1 MSDKTCFVVTAIGSP
16 GDATNKHANKVLR
29 NLIKPVCE
37 ELGYNVVRVDQES
50 SSGNI
55 NDSIISHLK
64 HDHLVIADMTGHN
77 PNAFY
82 ELGFR
87 EALNRPMI
95 PIIHHGESL
104 PFDVSSNRTIMYS
117 LEVEDIDVAKNKLHE
132 MIKSF
137 DGFIMP
143 DEKEQQQTTLND
155 LNNKI
160 DDILANS
167 SNQTINNKL
176 DKILELLKKNTN
188 NNFPISS
195 GISGIVDSKSIQEML
210 ERSRESTSMI
220 FPDLKHPSHPE
231 DSK

>member
-29 NLIKPVCE
+29 NLIQPVCKD
-37 ELGYNVVRVDQES
+37 LGYNVVRVDQES

-55 NDSIISHLK
+55 NDSIINHLK
-64 HDHLVIADMTGHN
+64 HDRLVIADMTGHN

-87 EALNRPMI
+87 EALNLPMI

-176 DKILELLKKNTN
+176 DKILKLLEENTN
-188 NNFPISS
+188 KNFSISS
-195 GISGIVDSKSIQEML
+195 EINGINSNSIRTFL
-210 ERSRESTSMI
+210 ERSRESTPMI

>member
-1 MSDKTCFVVTAIGSP
+1 
-16 GDATNKHANKVLR
+16 
-29 NLIKPVCE
+29 
-37 ELGYNVVRVDQES
+37 
-50 SSGNI
+50 
-55 NDSIISHLK
+55 
-64 HDHLVIADMTGHN
+64 MTGHN

-132 MIKSF
+132 MIESF
-137 DGFIMP
+137 DDFIMP
-143 DEKEQQQTTLND
+143 ELKDQKHTTLND
-155 LNNKI
+155 LDNKI
-160 DDILANS
+160 YNILANS

-176 DKILELLKKNTN
+176 DKILELLEKNTN
-188 NNFPISS
+188 KNFPISS
-195 GISGIVDSKSIQEML
+195 EINGIDSNSIRTFL
-210 ERSRESTSMI
+210 ERSREITPI
-220 FPDLKHPSHPE
+220 IAPDLKHPSHPE

>member
-1 MSDKTCFVVTAIGSP
+1 
-16 GDATNKHANKVLR
+16 
-29 NLIKPVCE
+29 
-37 ELGYNVVRVDQES
+37 
-50 SSGNI
+50 
-55 NDSIISHLK
+55 
-64 HDHLVIADMTGHN
+64 MTGHN

-188 NNFPISS
+188 KNFTISS
-195 GISGIVDSKSIQEML
+195 EINGIDSKGIRTFL
-210 ERSRESTSMI
+210 ERSRESTPFI
-220 FPDLKHPSHPE
+220 TPDLKHLSRPE

>member
-29 NLIKPVCE
+29 NLIQPVCE

-55 NDSIISHLK
+55 NDSIINHLK
-64 HDHLVIADMTGHN
+64 HDRLVIADMTGHN

-87 EALNRPMI
+87 EALNLPMI

-132 MIKSF
+132 MIESF

-155 LNNKI
+155 LENKL
-160 DDILANS
+160 DNILANS
-167 SNQTINNKL
+167 SSKTINNKL
-176 DKILELLKKNTN
+176 DKILELLEKNTN
-188 NNFPISS
+188 KNFTISS
-195 GISGIVDSKSIQEML
+195 GIRGIDSKSMLTSLGRSQEL
-210 ERSRESTSMI
+210 TTI
-220 FPDLKHPSHPE
+220 TVPDLKHPSHPE

>member
-16 GDATNKHANKVLR
+16 GDATNKHSNKVLR
-29 NLIKPVCE
+29 NLIQPVCE

-55 NDSIISHLK
+55 NDSIINHLK
-64 HDHLVIADMTGHN
+64 HDRLVIADMTGHN

-87 EALNRPMI
+87 EALNLPMI

-155 LNNKI
+155 LENKL
-160 DDILANS
+160 DNILANS
-167 SNQTINNKL
+167 SSKTIHNKL
-176 DKILELLKKNTN
+176 DEILELLEKNTN
-188 NNFPISS
+188 KNSLISPKIN
-195 GISGIVDSKSIQEML
+195 GIDSKGIRTFL
-210 ERSRESTSMI
+210 ERSQELTTI
-220 FPDLKHPSHPE
+220 TTPDLKHPLHPE

>member
-1 MSDKTCFVVTAIGSP
+1 
-16 GDATNKHANKVLR
+16 
-29 NLIKPVCE
+29 
-37 ELGYNVVRVDQES
+37 
-50 SSGNI
+50 
-55 NDSIISHLK
+55 
-64 HDHLVIADMTGHN
+64 MTGHN

-132 MIKSF
+132 MIESF
-137 DGFIMP
+137 DDFIMP

-155 LNNKI
+155 L
-160 DDILANS
+160 DDKLNSIISNS
-167 SNQTINNKL
+167 SSKTINNKL
-176 DKILELLKKNTN
+176 DKILELLEKNTN
-188 NNFPISS
+188 KNFPISS
-195 GISGIVDSKSIQEML
+195 EINGIDSNSIQTFL
-210 ERSRESTSMI
+210 ERSREFTPLI
-220 FPDLKHPSHPE
+220 TPDLKHPSHPE

>member
-1 MSDKTCFVVTAIGSP
+1 
-16 GDATNKHANKVLR
+16 
-29 NLIKPVCE
+29 
-37 ELGYNVVRVDQES
+37 
-50 SSGNI
+50 
-55 NDSIISHLK
+55 
-64 HDHLVIADMTGHN
+64 MTGHN

-87 EALNRPMI
+87 EALNLPMI

-137 DGFIMP
+137 DDFIMP
-143 DEKEQQQTTLND
+143 EIKEQQQTTLND

-176 DKILELLKKNTN
+176 DKILELLKENTN
-188 NNFPISS
+188 KNIPISS
-195 GISGIVDSKSIQEML
+195 GIDGIIDSKSVQEAL
-210 ERSRESTSMI
+210 ERSQKFTSI
-220 FPDLKHPSHPE
+220 IAPDLKHPLHPE

>member
-29 NLIKPVCE
+29 NLIQPVCE

-87 EALNRPMI
+87 EALNLPMI

-117 LEVEDIDVAKNKLHE
+117 LEVEDIDVAKTQLHE
-132 MIKSF
+132 MIESF

-143 DEKEQQQTTLND
+143 DAKEQQQTTLND
-155 LNNKI
+155 LDNKL
-160 DDILANS
+160 DSILEKS
-167 SNQTINNKL
+167 SSKTINNKL
-176 DKILELLKKNTN
+176 DKILELLEKNTN
-188 NNFPISS
+188 KSFFTPSDINR
-195 GISGIVDSKSIQEML
+195 IVDSKTILAEL
-210 ERSRESTSMI
+210 ERYREITPTI
-220 FPDLKHPSHPE
+220 TPDLKRPLHPE

>member
-29 NLIKPVCE
+29 NLIQPVCE

-87 EALNRPMI
+87 QALELPLV
-95 PIIHHGESL
+95 PIIERL
-104 PFDVSSNRTIMYS
+104 
-117 LEVEDIDVAKNKLHE
+117 LIDL
-132 MIKSF
+132 
-137 DGFIMP
+137 
-143 DEKEQQQTTLND
+143 
-155 LNNKI
+155 
-160 DDILANS
+160 
-167 SNQTINNKL
+167 
-176 DKILELLKKNTN
+176 
-188 NNFPISS
+188 
-195 GISGIVDSKSIQEML
+195 
-210 ERSRESTSMI
+210 
-220 FPDLKHPSHPE
+220 
-231 DSK
+231 